1 MGWKD
6 NDDDTAS
13 DWGERAGKLVESQML
28 KGQTEYGYVYLNH
41 DPLDDAE
48 EELADAFNYVAFA
61 RLQRETALSLVT
73 KALSLSKWAESE
85 DWYHVIEIME
95 QAKKVLEGDN
105 GGYV

>member
-48 EELADAFNYVAFA
+48 EELADAFNYVSFA
-61 RLQRETALSLVT
+61 RLQREEALSLVT
-73 KALSLSKWAESE
+73 RALSMSKWAGPEG
-85 DWYHVIEIME
+85 WKQVIELME
-95 QAKKVLEGDN
+95 QAKKVLEGHN
-105 GGYV
+105 GGDV